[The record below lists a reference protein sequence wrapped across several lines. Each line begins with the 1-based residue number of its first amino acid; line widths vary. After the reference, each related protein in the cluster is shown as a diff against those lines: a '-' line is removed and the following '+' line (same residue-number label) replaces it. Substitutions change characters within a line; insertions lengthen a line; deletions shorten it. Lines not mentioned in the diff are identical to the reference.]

1 MNKLPPPV
9 APPPETLDTSI
20 PLDLKFF
27 YGLVVLLVVGT
38 VALMIL
44 WRPVNQKPAFHA
56 PEQPRHLEAFAFTD
70 QTGRTVTQAEVAG
83 KFLVVSFV
91 HSSCSISCLQVNHHM
106 AEVQRLTMKQEDVRL
121 LSFTVDPRTD
131 TPPVLADLGKK
142 FGTDATRWSML
153 TGNKTE
159 LYAVIET
166 SFLKRDPQAASLM
179 PGGFHDV
186 DRIAVVDRHGNV
198 RRYFDGM
205 KPTTPATI
213 VKFLEQLRL
222 ESK

>member
-1 MNKLPPPV
+1 MNESSPPV
-9 APPPETLDTSI
+9 APPPETLDPSI

-27 YGLVVLLVVGT
+27 YGLVVVLVVGT
-38 VALMIL
+38 VALIIL
-44 WRPVNQKPAFHA
+44 GRPVHQPAFDA
-56 PEQPRHLEAFAFTD
+56 PEPPRHLEAFAFTD

-106 AEVQRLTMKQEDVRL
+106 AEVQRLTLNQDDVRL

-131 TPPVLADLGKK
+131 TPPVLADFGKK

-186 DRIAVVDRHGNV
+186 DRIAVVDRNGKV

-205 KPTTPATI
+205 KPTTPVAI
-213 VKFLEQLRL
+213 VKFLEQLRT
-222 ESK
+222 EPK